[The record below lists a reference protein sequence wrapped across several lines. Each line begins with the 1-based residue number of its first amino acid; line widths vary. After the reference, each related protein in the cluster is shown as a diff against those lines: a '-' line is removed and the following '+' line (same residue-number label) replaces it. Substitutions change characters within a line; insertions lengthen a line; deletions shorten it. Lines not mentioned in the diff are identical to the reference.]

1 MESFSSKDLAM
12 KAQKKILSRM
22 ASKTLAQLFID
33 DTSAEILDE
42 LYRVSKEFTGNKA
55 ESQKVLKNL
64 VKVAVKIGVLYRHQ
78 KFSEQELGLAEDFR
92 KKLRQGAMTAVSFRE
107 VAFTFEHS
115 VLVGLLHESRDLLLR
130 LVRGHLT
137 PKSHGRISH
146 VFDHFANVDL
156 LTKLYGPEGP
166 YQAHLQKICE
176 GLNKLIEEGTL

>member
-22 ASKTLAQLFID
+22 ASKTLAQFFID
-33 DTSAEILDE
+33 DTSTEILDE

-78 KFSEQELGLAEDFR
+78 KFSEQELGLAEDFKR
-92 KKLRQGAMTAVSFRE
+92 KLRQGAMTAVSFYE
-107 VAFTFEHS
+107 VAFTFEQS
-115 VLVGLLHESRDLLLR
+115 VMSQLLVESRDLLLR
-130 LVRGHLT
+130 LVEGHLT
-137 PKSHGRISH
+137 LKSHGRICH
-146 VFDHFANVDL
+146 VFDHFANADL
-156 LTKLYGPEGP
+156 LTKLYATEGP
-166 YQAHLQKICE
+166 YRPHLQKICE